1 MYIVLLNVM
10 FKEGIVFQMV
20 LYRGEVTA
28 EWLLI
33 LSLKVFITNL
43 DIIDLFDNVY
53 VYV

>member
-20 LYRGEVTA
+20 LYRG